1 MWQSIID
8 SKGEFMLWSEVKKWA
23 KEKGYDT
30 IKDKEDGQ
38 YYWAKTN
45 DDIEASGVA
54 KSVSKLA
61 TAIFN
66 HITQDKFVE
75 YQLKFK
81 EEKEYTKFTLSN
93 YGS

>member
-1 MWQSIID
+1 
-8 SKGEFMLWSEVKKWA
+8 
-23 KEKGYDT
+23 
-30 IKDKEDGQ
+30 
-38 YYWAKTN
+38 
-45 DDIEASGVA
+45 VA
-54 KSVSKLA
+54 KSVSRVA